1 MRANEVTSA
10 SHLGTLM
17 TEAATLEKWVGI
29 LVCLSLCRPPSSHH
43 PRFEPRAARQW
54 QHRACRKEGMCHC
67 ALDGSKHHLS
77 SPCAATWHAWGGR
90 TGWEQWL
97 PPDEVQRLSKIH
109 WVIWKYYHGFIFRV
123 QKMKDCW
130 IVFSRVR
137 WAQAHSVRVRYK
149 HCFIFV
155 FSVNIHCIDCTK
167 VPDTRV
173 WSLQRSR
180 K

>member
-1 MRANEVTSA
+1 MRADEVTSA

-29 LVCLSLCRPPSSHH
+29 LVCLPLCRPPSSHH

-54 QHRACRKEGMCHC
+54 QHCACRKEGMCHR
-67 ALDGSKHHLS
+67 ALDGNKHHLS

-123 QKMKDCW
+123 QKWKTAQLFSHVSDGPRRILW
-130 IVFSRVR
+130 GSDINIVLYDLF
-137 WAQAHSVRVRYK
+137 
-149 HCFIFV
+149 
-155 FSVNIHCIDCTK
+155 FSVSIHRIEC
-167 VPDTRV
+167 DTRV